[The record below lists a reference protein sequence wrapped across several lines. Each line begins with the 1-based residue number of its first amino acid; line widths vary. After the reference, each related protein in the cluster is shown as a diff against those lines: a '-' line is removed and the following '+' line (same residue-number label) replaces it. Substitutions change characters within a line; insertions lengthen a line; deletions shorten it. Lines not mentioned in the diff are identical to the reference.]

1 MHHMVVMTVRAKDLD
16 VDVPVLVNLPIRC
29 MWGGQPDRWF
39 VGGLTCLTTWV
50 WPYGL
55 LLGKML
61 VTGGSGMW
69 CTSLAPTNITQNQ

>member
-39 VGGLTCLTTWV
+39 VRVGRINLLDHLGLAVWV
-50 WPYGL
+50 VAGQDARNRRKRPVVYF
-55 LLGKML
+55 
-61 VTGGSGMW
+61 
-69 CTSLAPTNITQNQ
+69 PRTN